1 MYNTCSVFDYN
12 NRFNYYTSFVHII
25 MLIIIIIILLLLQH
39 EIVSQ
44 KVFKDIFKRLKEIF
58 EAYGITEE
66 DIDIIAKLIHYRKED
81 VPKEKAFLYQVCV

>member
-1 MYNTCSVFDYN
+1 
-12 NRFNYYTSFVHII
+12 

-66 DIDIIAKLIHYRKED
+66 DIIAKLIHYRKED